1 MWVRSEYAGELSV
14 LATWL
19 CALAPW
25 AVTVGRVQQ
34 LETTVWIFWY
44 HPRRFLF
51 LPSVELE
58 GGPPSWVWEFTNTPL
73 YGGDSYMGLLWIAG
87 TLVFL
92 AAFGY
97 SLLYYFREEEVEDS
111 RLDPVRVLGGL
122 LLVSG
127 AILALVFGA
136 LVQNHPGTTVP
147 LGVLLQVV
155 FGVVLLQTERV
166 ETTGATEGAESAD
179 E

>member
-19 CALAPW
+19 CALSPW

-34 LETTVWIFWY
+34 LDTSVWIFWF

-51 LPSVELE
+51 LPGVEFE
-58 GGPPSWVWEFTNTPL
+58 GTSGIPSWAWEFADQPL
-73 YGGDSYMGLLWIAG
+73 YGGDSFWGLVWIAG
-87 TLVFL
+87 TLVL
-92 AAFGY
+92 LGAFGF
-97 SLLYYFREEEVEDS
+97 SLLYYVREEAVEQS
-111 RLDPVRVLGGL
+111 ALDPVRVLGAL

-127 AILALVFGA
+127 VVLGAVVVALVR
-136 LVQNHPGTTVP
+136 NHPGTTVP
-147 LGVLLQVV
+147 LGAALQVV

-166 ETTGATEGAESAD
+166 DAE
-179 E
+179 